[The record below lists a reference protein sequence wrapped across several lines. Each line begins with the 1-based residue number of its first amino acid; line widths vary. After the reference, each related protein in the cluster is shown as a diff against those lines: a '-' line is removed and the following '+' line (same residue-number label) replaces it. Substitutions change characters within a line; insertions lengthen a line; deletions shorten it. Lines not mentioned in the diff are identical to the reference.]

1 MRKRQLGIRIG
12 LLTAL
17 TLMVA
22 VLLPPTAQS
31 EPPDVM
37 YMWVYTPE
45 AQARTA
51 AGDCPTD
58 QLCKE
63 LCERIGG
70 QSYPTGEFACFPDS

>member
-1 MRKRQLGIRIG
+1 MKNRQLGIRIV

-22 VLLPPTAQS
+22 VLLPPTS
-31 EPPDVM
+31 ESKPPDVM
-37 YMWVYTPE
+37 YVWSYTPE

-51 AGDCPTD
+51 AGDCPPE

-63 LCERIGG
+63 LCERIDG
-70 QSYPTGEFACFPDS
+70 QSHPTGQFACFPDS